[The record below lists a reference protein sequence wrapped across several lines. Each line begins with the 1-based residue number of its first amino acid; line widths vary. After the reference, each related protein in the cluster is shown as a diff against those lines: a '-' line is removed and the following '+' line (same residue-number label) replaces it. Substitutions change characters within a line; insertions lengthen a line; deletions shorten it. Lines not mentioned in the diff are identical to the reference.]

1 MPILKYFNR
10 APVNIDMMKRLLFCS
25 IPFSLLLMFTGSVIA
40 QAVNDSVVDGVV
52 AVVGANIVL
61 KSEVEA
67 QYLQYRMQGNIKG
80 SAESVKCQIFEN
92 LLYQKLM
99 LNQAQLDS
107 AKVNDIQVEGEMDR
121 RLRYLLSQ
129 AGSQEK
135 LEEYYQKS
143 MVEFKNEMR
152 GIIKEQMMIEMTQQ
166 KITKDV
172 TVTPSEVK
180 AYYRKLPKDSIPEI
194 SSEYEIGMIVKY
206 PILGDKEKDEVKAK
220 LKNFKERIK
229 NGDDFSTLAIL
240 YSEDPGSSKKGGELG
255 LFKRGEM
262 RTEFEAA
269 AFKLKPGEVSDIVET
284 EDGFHLIQM
293 IERKGE
299 YINVR
304 HILMQPKYS
313 LQSMSRAKSLLDSVS
328 KLIQTKKILFAE
340 AVTKYSDDP
349 SKNNGGLIINNING
363 NSRFDASQ
371 LDPKI
376 FLVIDKMKVEEIS
389 STVIYKTDR
398 GKDEF
403 RIYYLKER
411 TLPHKANPE
420 QDYAKIQ
427 QWALDAK
434 KMETIDEWV
443 REKINKTYISIME
456 PYSKCEFQR
465 SWHKK

>member
-1 MPILKYFNR
+1 
-10 APVNIDMMKRLLFCS
+10 MKKLLNCS
-25 IPFSLLLMFTGSVIA
+25 IYIFLLMVVASAIPA
-40 QAVNDSVVDGVV
+40 QSVNDSVIDGVV

-80 SAESVKCQIFEN
+80 SAEKVKCQIFEN
-92 LLYQKLM
+92 LLFQKLM
-99 LNQAQLDS
+99 LNQSQIDS
-107 AKVNDIQVEGEMDR
+107 AKVNDIQVESEMDR

-135 LEEYYQKS
+135 LEEYYQKT

-152 GIIKEQMMIEMTQQ
+152 EIIKEQMMIEMTQQ

-180 AYYRKLPKDSIPEI
+180 TFYRKLPKDSIPEV
-194 SSEYEIGMIVKY
+194 SAEYEIGMITKHPV
-206 PILGDKEKDEVKAK
+206 LGEQEKETVKAK
-220 LKNFKERIK
+220 LKSFKERIK

-304 HILMQPKYS
+304 HILLQPKFS
-313 LQSMSRAKSLLDSVS
+313 NQSMNQAKSLLDSLGKVIRNKKIAFSDAVS
-328 KLIQTKKILFAE
+328 KF
-340 AVTKYSDDP
+340 SDDL
-349 SKNNGGLIINNING
+349 SKNNGGLIINGANG
-363 NSRFDASQ
+363 NSKFDASQ

-376 FLVIDKMKVEEIS
+376 FLVIDKMKVGDIS
-389 STVIYKTDR
+389 STVMYKTDR

-420 QDYAKIQ
+420 QDYDKLQ
-427 QWALDAK
+427 QWALETK
-434 KMETIDEWV
+434 KSDVINGWIN
-443 REKINKTYISIME
+443 RKISRTYISIKGL
-456 PYSKCEFQR
+456 YANCEFQR
-465 SWHKK
+465 SWQKK